1 MNDESTEEFFEQE
14 DRAVEGAFDPQ
25 LPLPIPALR
34 GPEPFATVIKRDGR
48 EEPFE
53 KRKIAQ
59 AIFKAAQ
66 AIGGRDRDRAESLAA
81 AVAIF
86 LQKEQQGRPPTV
98 DQVHDAVERVLVAM
112 GHARTALTYARYRD
126 RRARIRRL
134 REGDLHHLIGELEEA
149 RHERESLAG
158 RGGEA
163 LFVRTS
169 ADTLARWDRD
179 RIVAALERETGL
191 DRPQA
196 ILIAL
201 EVEAQ
206 IERAQMRTLTG
217 ALIRELVDAR
227 LVEHG
232 LHEYRERHR
241 RLGVPLYD
249 AERILRGELDE
260 AVVAETASA
269 ALSPPVTDRVLA
281 RAVKKEFAL
290 AEVFSAPVAEAHL
303 RGELH
308 LRHLG
313 RVDRLCAL
321 AQPLAYVARYGV
333 GPAGARDFAEPARHA
348 ETLLAHMVKYHE
360 LLQGYFADGVTWD
373 AVNVFFAPFVQGRS
387 DRDTAQFAQ
396 MLVYELAYLALT
408 SGNGAQPPEIT
419 IHWTVP
425 AQLRHEEA
433 VGPGGAP
440 AGKPYGA
447 FEHAAQLLAWA
458 IFDVLQRGGP
468 GAVSL
473 PGPVACVAL
482 DGAFFKSPGHAAFL
496 LHAAHV
502 AAERRGAHYLLVRD
516 EPEDAAPY
524 WHPHN
529 VDLHDVVLNLPRA
542 AYVAGS
548 EAALFTE
555 LDRLARLAAHA
566 HREKRRFLHA
576 LAGLYPAGPLEL
588 LTVVRDGAP
597 YIRLDEGR
605 CRIGV
610 EGLNECVQFL
620 LHEELHQGEEAAA
633 TAERILSHL
642 RQRCSEEGAR
652 EGLHVLLTQNNDL
665 EAGRRFAALDLK
677 DFPRSAAATVKQDEA
692 TQELRYTPGARA
704 RRGHGLNPTEAAR
717 IEGRLHRYL
726 DGGAVTEMPLPDT
739 DPEPE
744 AIADFLGKAYRQT
757 ENRRITFY

>member
-1 MNDESTEEFFEQE
+1 MNDESTEEFFEQN
-14 DRAVEGAFDPQ
+14 DRAIEGAFDPQ

-34 GPEPFATVIKRDGR
+34 GPEPFASVIKRDGR
-48 EEPFE
+48 QEPFE
-53 KRKIAQ
+53 KRKIAE
-59 AIFKAAQ
+59 AIFRAAQ

-98 DQVHDAVERVLVAM
+98 DQVHDAVERVLVSM

-134 REGDLHHLIGELEEA
+134 REGDLRSLIGELEEA

-158 RGGEA
+158 HGEAA

-169 ADTLARWDRD
+169 ADTLTQWDRE

-191 DRPQA
+191 DRSLA
-196 ILIAL
+196 TVIAL

-206 IERAQMRTLTG
+206 IERAQMRALTG

-232 LHEYRERHR
+232 LHQYRERHR

-290 AEVFSAPVAEAHL
+290 AEVFSTPVAEAHL
-303 RGELH
+303 RGEIH

-313 RVDRLCAL
+313 RVDRLCSL
-321 AQPLAYVARYGV
+321 TQPLAYVARYGI
-333 GPAGARDFAEPARHA
+333 GPAGTREFAAPARHA
-348 ETLLAHMVKYHE
+348 ETLLAHLVKYHE
-360 LLQGYFADGVTWD
+360 MLQGYFADGATWD
-373 AVNVFFAPFVQGRS
+373 AVNVFFAPFLQGRS
-387 DRDTAQFAQ
+387 ERDTAQLAQ

-408 SGNGAQPPEIT
+408 SGDGVRPPEIT

-425 AQLRHEEA
+425 ARLRNEDA
-433 VGPGGAP
+433 VGPGGAS
-440 AGKPYGA
+440 AGKPYAA
-447 FEHAAQLLAWA
+447 FEHTAQLLAWA

-468 GAVSL
+468 GATSL
-473 PGPVACVAL
+473 PGPVTCMAL
-482 DGAFFKSPGHAAFL
+482 DGAFFKAPGHAAFL

-502 AAERRGAHYLLVRD
+502 AAERRGAHYLLVRG
-516 EPEDAAPY
+516 EPQPGTPY
-524 WHPHN
+524 WRPRA
-529 VDLHDVVLNLPRA
+529 VGLHEVALNLPRA
-542 AYVAGS
+542 AYAAGN
-548 EAALFTE
+548 ETALLAE
-555 LDRLARLAAHA
+555 LDRLVRLVLNA
-566 HREKRRFLHA
+566 HREKRQFLQA
-576 LAGLYPAGPLEL
+576 LADQHPAGPLEL
-588 LTVVRDGAP
+588 LSVVREGTP
-597 YIRLDEGR
+597 YINLDDGE
-605 CRIGV
+605 CRVAV
-610 EGLNECVQFL
+610 EGLNECVQYL
-620 LHEELHQGEEAAA
+620 LHEEAPQSEEAAVL
-633 TAERILSHL
+633 AERILGHL
-642 RQRCSEEGAR
+642 RQRCAEWGAR
-652 EGLHVLLTQNNDL
+652 EGLHVALTQNNDP
-665 EAGRRFAALDLK
+665 EVGRRFAALDLK
-677 DFPRSAAATVKQDEA
+677 DYPRSAADTVKQEGT
-692 TQELRYTPGARA
+692 TQELRYTPGVRLP
-704 RRGHGLNPTEAAR
+704 RGHGLNPIEAVR
-717 IEGRLHRYL
+717 LEGRFHRYL

-744 AIADFLGKAYRQT
+744 AIADFLGKAHRQT
-757 ENRRITFY
+757 ENKRITFY